1 MSNRDRRAFSE
12 ELREDLSHGKYTDWA
27 ADLTE
32 DQVFV
37 LLWAVGEFGG
47 RAYNEE
53 IQARTG
59 PGPSES
65 TVEVRLGGSLSAV
78 RAAVGLRIMAR
89 YNSRRPLTLDEL
101 HATIREAVSNIE
113 S

>member
-1 MSNRDRRAFSE
+1 MSNGGVLAFSE

-27 ADLTE
+27 TDLTE
-32 DQVFV
+32 EQVFV

-53 IQARTG
+53 IEARSG

-65 TVEVRLGGSLSAV
+65 MVKVRFSGSLSAV

-89 YNSRRPLTLDEL
+89 YNCRQPLTRDEL
-101 HATIREAVSNIE
+101 NAAIRHAVANIE